1 MSMLSKAICLAA
13 QLHAD
18 QRDKGGSPYI
28 LHPLR
33 LMMRINT
40 TDEELMAIAVL
51 HDVVEDCNVTFDY
64 LFYDAGMSKR
74 VVTGV
79 QALTKQAGESY
90 KQFIERLAGNRDA
103 LLVKREEL
111 KDNLAL
117 TRLKG
122 VTEKDVAR
130 MQKYMK
136 AYKRVEELL
145 KEC

>member
-1 MSMLSKAICLAA
+1 MSMLSTAIDIAA
-13 QLHAD
+13 QMHKE

-33 LMMRINT
+33 LMMRLNT

-51 HDVVEDCNVTFDY
+51 HDVVEDCGVTFDD
-64 LFYDAGMSKR
+64 LRQFGMTER
-74 VVTGV
+74 VVIGV
-79 QALTKQAGESY
+79 QALTKQVGESY
-90 KQFIERLAGNRDA
+90 EQFIERLAGNRDA
-103 LLVKREEL
+103 LLVKREDL
-111 KDNLAL
+111 KDNSDLP
-117 TRLKG
+117 RLKG
-122 VTEKDVAR
+122 VTEKDVTR

>member
-1 MSMLSKAICLAA
+1 MSMLSTAIYIAA
-13 QLHAD
+13 QMHKE

-33 LMMRINT
+33 LMMRLNT

-64 LFYDAGMSKR
+64 LLDAGMSER
-74 VVTGV
+74 VVRGV
-79 QALTKQAGESY
+79 RALTKQAGESY
-90 KQFIERLAGNRDA
+90 EQFIERLAGNRDA
-103 LLVKREEL
+103 LLVKREDL
-111 KDNLAL
+111 KDNSDL